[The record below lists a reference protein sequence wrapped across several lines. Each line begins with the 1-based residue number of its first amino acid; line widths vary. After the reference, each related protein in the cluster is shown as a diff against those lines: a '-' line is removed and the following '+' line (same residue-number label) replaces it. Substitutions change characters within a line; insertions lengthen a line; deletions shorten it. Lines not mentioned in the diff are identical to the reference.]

1 MMRRWLRL
9 LLAAAAAA
17 ERTVN
22 MAGVVEVDAWM
33 HHRAPPPRRWDATD
47 PAALGAKWT
56 KLSSGFYKEV
66 HRATLG
72 GDDVVVKRRKLYKAD
87 RKRAGGAALR
97 GEALYHE
104 REVRGEV
111 LYLEYVRGLPGVP
124 RLRGA
129 WLDANGTRVTY
140 AVDLAGSSLGDGD
153 GDVGHR
159 SRPSKAY
166 AAWARRDPLACAAAL
181 LRCFESFA
189 ERGGFFLDDFAVK
202 QFTVDERKDEI
213 WLVDGPKAL
222 AGPIRDF
229 FVRRGLPALPAST
242 GPCSKKE
249 PCPATLN
256 EHACRAARESTCNA
270 TSVRST
276 QVPRAAAA
284 ENTKHPLRAARRE
297 EPLPALRGRQR
308 GRARGAGDVLP
319 QRHVRARRRPHP
331 RVRRRRQGLGA
342 AGHRD
347 LRVQEARGRGGRRRR
362 ARGEDARARAGRPAD
377 LRRGRRRA
385 RGGAAASAAW
395 VGPAFISGARPKRCL
410 FAAKRLGMLL

>member
-140 AVDLAGSSLGDGD
+140 AVDRAGQESEIPNFKASYLGRFPLVSADFWTSD
-153 GDVGHR
+153 HLSER
-159 SRPSKAY
+159 SRRVDVFSGTRAHGTLTLK
-166 AAWARRDPLACAAAL
+166 RR
-181 LRCFESFA
+181 
-189 ERGGFFLDDFAVK
+189 
-202 QFTVDERKDEI
+202 
-213 WLVDGPKAL
+213 
-222 AGPIRDF
+222 
-229 FVRRGLPALPAST
+229 
-242 GPCSKKE
+242 
-249 PCPATLN
+249 
-256 EHACRAARESTCNA
+256 
-270 TSVRST
+270 
-276 QVPRAAAA
+276 
-284 ENTKHPLRAARRE
+284 
-297 EPLPALRGRQR
+297 
-308 GRARGAGDVLP
+308 
-319 QRHVRARRRPHP
+319 
-331 RVRRRRQGLGA
+331 
-342 AGHRD
+342 
-347 LRVQEARGRGGRRRR
+347 
-362 ARGEDARARAGRPAD
+362 
-377 LRRGRRRA
+377 
-385 RGGAAASAAW
+385 
-395 VGPAFISGARPKRCL
+395 
-410 FAAKRLGMLL
+410 

>member
-17 ERTVN
+17 KRTVN

-87 RKRAGGAALR
+87 RNGRRRALS

-111 LYLEYVRGLPGVP
+111 LYL
-124 RLRGA
+124 
-129 WLDANGTRVTY
+129 DTRVTY

-202 QFTVDERKDEI
+202 QFTVDERKGEI

-249 PCPATLN
+249 PCPATPTST
-256 EHACRAARESTCNA
+256 RAPARNRRRDA
-270 TSVRST
+270 ASVRFT

-284 ENTKHPLRAARRE
+284 ENANIPCGPSRRTASGAARPAARRAGRGL
-297 EPLPALRGRQR
+297 PNGTCAPVGAHTHAFDVGAKVWALPAI
-308 GRARGAGDVLP
+308 ATFASK
-319 QRHVRARRRPHP
+319 HAARRR
-331 RVRRRRQGLGA
+331 RCRSRRRCAPEPG
-342 AGHRD
+342 D
-347 LRVQEARGRGGRRRR
+347 
-362 ARGEDARARAGRPAD
+362 RPTF
-377 LRRGRRRA
+377 
-385 RGGAAASAAW
+385 AAAVAELEA
-395 VGPAFISGARPKRCL
+395 ARPRPPP
-410 FAAKRLGMLL
+410 G